1 MPQVFVKDPPAA
13 LGGQVDFKAVFEAAG
28 IDDEQAGR
36 VARAQELLA
45 SLPGETPAPV
55 RKQIV
60 EASLTAFGVS
70 IDKIIE
76 GGVAEIQA
84 LEGYIRTGAADT
96 QTLLAESAARIKKFE
111 DEIQRI
117 RTVMDQRVQEQQAV
131 TKACNEQ
138 EAGHPADPGV
148 LRAGGGCARRA
159 GRLDTPGRGRGPGR
173 TCFSQ
178 GEVTSMAG
186 GGFFARLGNLWR
198 GFLSLWISDVEKQH
212 PEIAYE
218 NAINSMIAKYTKLK
232 TATAAIIRRR
242 EDIDTRNQKARSDLA
257 EVQGQLAAALDTNQD
272 DLAVVLIQKKNALE
286 KELAELRAELD
297 LAQKDADSAKSSLIT
312 VQSEIKKLKSE
323 RDSMLAKMQSA
334 QARIKIQEQL
344 DGLSVD
350 AEVKALDNV
359 REHIKTTIAEAN
371 LGRELSE
378 SSLDSRLDALRNQAG
393 DVQARQQLAEMKA
406 KRAAQQAAQG
416 QKTL

>member
-1 MPQVFVKDPPAA
+1 MS
-13 LGGQVDFKAVFEAAG
+13 E
-28 IDDEQAGR
+28 
-36 VARAQELLA
+36 
-45 SLPGETPAPV
+45 
-55 RKQIV
+55 
-60 EASLTAFGVS
+60 
-70 IDKIIE
+70 
-76 GGVAEIQA
+76 
-84 LEGYIRTGAADT
+84 
-96 QTLLAESAARIKKFE
+96 
-111 DEIQRI
+111 
-117 RTVMDQRVQEQQAV
+117 
-131 TKACNEQ
+131 
-138 EAGHPADPGV
+138 
-148 LRAGGGCARRA
+148 
-159 GRLDTPGRGRGPGR
+159 
-173 TCFSQ
+173 
-178 GEVTSMAG
+178 
-186 GGFFARLGNLWR
+186 GGFFRRLGNLWR

-218 NAINSMIAKYTKLK
+218 NAINSMVAKYTRLK
-232 TATAAIIRRR
+232 SATAAIIRRR
-242 EDIDTRNQKARSDLA
+242 EDIDTRNQKAKSDLA
-257 EVQGQLAAALDTNQD
+257 DVEAQLAAALETNQD

-286 KELAELRAELD
+286 KELAELRDELD

-312 VQSEIKKLKSE
+312 VQSEIRKLKSE

-359 REHIKTTIAEAN
+359 RDHIKTTIAEAN

-378 SSLDSRLDALRNQAG
+378 SSLDSRLAALSNQAG

>member
-1 MPQVFVKDPPAA
+1 
-13 LGGQVDFKAVFEAAG
+13 
-28 IDDEQAGR
+28 
-36 VARAQELLA
+36 
-45 SLPGETPAPV
+45 
-55 RKQIV
+55 
-60 EASLTAFGVS
+60 
-70 IDKIIE
+70 
-76 GGVAEIQA
+76 
-84 LEGYIRTGAADT
+84 
-96 QTLLAESAARIKKFE
+96 
-111 DEIQRI
+111 
-117 RTVMDQRVQEQQAV
+117 
-131 TKACNEQ
+131 
-138 EAGHPADPGV
+138 
-148 LRAGGGCARRA
+148 
-159 GRLDTPGRGRGPGR
+159 
-173 TCFSQ
+173 
-178 GEVTSMAG
+178 MAG
-186 GGFFARLGNLWR
+186 GGLFARLGNLWR

-218 NAINSMIAKYTKLK
+218 NAINSMIAKYTRLK

-272 DLAVVLIQKKNALE
+272 DLAVVLIQKQTALE

-312 VQSEIKKLKSE
+312 VQSEIRKLKSE

-359 REHIKTTIAEAN
+359 REHIRTTIAEAN

-378 SSLDSRLDALRNQAG
+378 SSLDSRLEALRNQAG
-393 DVQARQQLAEMKA
+393 DVVARQQLAEMKA
-406 KRAAQQAAQG
+406 KRAAQQASQG